1 MKIVLHLLLVF
12 SIATVFGQGSPE
24 VRVEPSN
31 WWAGMKNSEIQLML
45 YGKNIQSWNPSSEQ
59 IIINSVTKT
68 ENPNYLFLKI
78 DTKGKTAGK
87 YTIKFNQGKKLC
99 YTLDYELKNRVEGSA
114 ERRGFSSA
122 DVIYLLMPDRF
133 CNGNESNDQIKGM
146 NEKPNRNIS
155 GGRHGGDIAGI
166 ISKLDYLSD
175 LGVTALWSTP
185 LCEDNDSTYSY
196 HGYAQ
201 SDVYKIDPRYG
212 TNEEYRKL
220 SDALHDR
227 KMKLIMDYVTNHWG
241 LQHWMIKDLPTYDW
255 IHQFPGYGQTNYR
268 MTTQFDVNTSERDAR
283 YCMDGWFVRTMPD
296 LNHKNPMVMQYLLQ
310 NAIWWIE
317 NFGIDGLRVD
327 TYSFG
332 DKEAMGEWT
341 RSIMNEYPDF
351 AIVGE
356 VWLHNQ
362 AQISYW
368 QKDSKIGAIQS
379 YNSGLPCVMDFTLHD
394 AMTSAF
400 MEKEEG
406 WASGMMR
413 FYDNFVN
420 DFLYANPDNL
430 LTFIENHDTPRFNEL
445 YPTFSDYQMAMALLL
460 TQRGIPQ
467 LYYGSEIGMKGKKDL
482 GDGEIRKDFPGG
494 WKEDKANAF
503 IDKGRDAEQEKYFQI
518 TKKLLRWRKNNEVVH
533 FGKMLQFVPEKNVY
547 VYFRIWK
554 DKRIMVIINN
564 SKEKQVL
571 EVKRF
576 AEGVNKCTSGKDVI
590 SGKSFNL
597 KNNTIEIESITPL
610 ILELE

>member
-1 MKIVLHLLLVF
+1 MKIVIHLLLVF
-12 SIATVFGQGSPE
+12 SFTYLFGQGSPE

-45 YGKNIQSWNPSSEQ
+45 YGKNIQSWIPSSEQ

-78 DTKGKTAGK
+78 DTKGKTAGR

-99 YTLDYELKNRVEGSA
+99 YTLDYELKNRIEGSA

-146 NEKPNRNIS
+146 NEKPNRNLS

-341 RSIMNEYPDF
+341 RSIMNEYPNF

-368 QKDSKIGAIQS
+368 QRDSKIGAIQS

-394 AMTSAF
+394 AMTAAF

-406 WASGMMR
+406 WSSGVMR

-420 DFLYANPDNL
+420 DFIYANPDNL
-430 LTFIENHDTPRFNEL
+430 LIFIENHDTPRFNEL
-445 YPTFSDYQMAMALLL
+445 YPSFSDYQMAIAILL

-482 GDGEIRKDFPGG
+482 GDGEIRKDFSGG
-494 WKEDKANAF
+494 WKDDKANAF
-503 IDKGRDAEQEKYFQI
+503 IDKGRDGEQEKYFQI
-518 TKKLLRWRKNNEVVH
+518 TKK
-533 FGKMLQFVPEKNVY
+533 
-547 VYFRIWK
+547 
-554 DKRIMVIINN
+554 
-564 SKEKQVL
+564 
-571 EVKRF
+571 
-576 AEGVNKCTSGKDVI
+576 
-590 SGKSFNL
+590 
-597 KNNTIEIESITPL
+597 
-610 ILELE
+610 